1 MSKSP
6 SFVSS
11 YRSNHSKSYVKVPSH
26 DIWDG
31 TYHPKPTGGNSL
43 DRLIERKQ
51 MSTKTTFKRVALAT
65 VAAMGFGLLSVVPAS
80 AAPADVVVTATL
92 TTGTQTAP
100 VGSTVTTTIKATG
113 AAEFAT
119 SKDATLT
126 LAAATA
132 PASATGTSL
141 ASAALSLTDSTL
153 TNTSNNGYIGTLT
166 STTVITVAG
175 GSGTP
180 NGLNPE
186 TPVVGTVSVTAKVPG
201 TYTYTITPEGGTG
214 TDVAATFTIHF
225 VETSVSISTI
235 AATAFSVGANGKGGS
250 YLVRYAGSTTATDS
264 VVNPKARALSAPA
277 LSGIAAG
284 LLIGDTTVANGQA
297 DFAAGNTATNDV
309 NATASAN
316 SVTGKTYYDATF
328 AFWPDKDGAYSFLF
342 FNDTN
347 DNGFVDGS
355 DVSTTLTITVGSSV
369 AAITTTAMSTTGA
382 VSGADGVAVVLSVKD
397 ANGTVIAPSA
407 AEGVLVSL
415 TGAAKV
421 AKVNGTSV
429 TAASTYTL
437 GTNDFDAKGQAYLN
451 ITNGTAES
459 VILTA
464 NGSGSTAS
472 SVAATALGL
481 TFSTASDTGGL
492 LAPVAAAKVNVISVN
507 SYEVKV
513 GAVTAAFEVAG
524 TTDTVYK
531 VTVTDTTGR
540 ISGKANLKWDRAV
553 TGAASKL
560 SVSQAA
566 TTIAVNDAYTLTTNG
581 GAVVVTA
588 KATDMADADSSVT
601 ASPSAISAVAGATTA
616 IKAIVKDQFGNAL
629 PNAIVTITYS
639 GRNTQLGTSVLV
651 TDSLGSVTFT
661 YTDTAVGVV
670 GSTDTIT
677 FSAVSVAG
685 GTAKTTNVTV
695 SYNALNAIS
704 SVLINGGNTTDSVTA
719 TTVIRK
725 DILAGTAGASTSVND
740 VTATVKNA
748 AGAALAGVAV
758 TFTVTGTG
766 AAVPSNEVTVY
777 TNTSGV
783 ATSAVYGW
791 IAGTYTYTAT
801 AGAVSGSGTITFAQ
815 TAAGE
820 ERAIS
825 ATVSGSI
832 VTAKVV
838 DRFGNPV
845 PLVKV
850 WATKSGIGYFG
861 NGLTKTDGTTDTK
874 GEVQFTVAGGNAD
887 VTVATYDIS
896 DVTAK
901 GSGQTCSRA
910 GTATCADLAA
920 DDTALTAT
928 TVGTAITAETGVG
941 ASLSAAG
948 VAKATVSVVAD
959 TANLDAATAA
969 ADAAAEATDAANA
982 ATDAANAAAEA
993 ADAATAAAQDAADAV
1008 AALSTQVSE
1017 MVNALKKQIT
1027 ALTNL
1032 VIKIQKKVKA

>member
-1 MSKSP
+1 
-6 SFVSS
+6 
-11 YRSNHSKSYVKVPSH
+11 
-26 DIWDG
+26 
-31 TYHPKPTGGNSL
+31 
-43 DRLIERKQ
+43 
-51 MSTKTTFKRVALAT
+51 MSTKTTFKRIALVA
-65 VAAMGFGLLSVVPAS
+65 VAALGFGMLSVVPSS
-80 AAPADVVVTATL
+80 AADDTIGITSIVADQTVPFG
-92 TTGTQTAP
+92 TT
-100 VGSTVTTTIKATG
+100 
-113 AAEFAT
+113 
-119 SKDATLT
+119 
-126 LAAATA
+126 
-132 PASATGTSL
+132 
-141 ASAALSLTDSTL
+141 
-153 TNTSNNGYIGTLT
+153 
-166 STTVITVAG
+166 
-175 GSGTP
+175 
-180 NGLNPE
+180 
-186 TPVVGTVSVTAKVPG
+186 SVTAKVYVKGSAVFTAAKTHVITVSRSSAPTGAVASIAAGSFTATGIELPYAAAGTTASTSTVAYTGTTTAVATALSNGTDGGDASAAGGKAIGTVSLSVDKPG
-201 TYTYTITPEGGTG
+201 TYTFAATVTGTGGTIVS
-214 TDVAATFTIHF
+214 DSFTVNV
-225 VETSVSISTI
+225 VETAVSISTI

-250 YLVRYAGSTTATDS
+250 YLVRFAGSTTATDS
-264 VVNPKARALSAPA
+264 VVNPKSRALSAPA
-277 LSGIAAG
+277 LSAIAAG
-284 LLIGDTTVANGQA
+284 LLVGDNTVTNGQA
-297 DFAAGNTATNDV
+297 EFAAGATATNDV

-369 AAITTTAMSTTGA
+369 AAITTAAMSTTGA

-429 TAASTYTL
+429 TTAATYTL

-464 NGSGSTAS
+464 SGSGSTAS

-481 TFSTASDTGGL
+481 TFSTASDTGAL
-492 LAPVAAAKVNVISVN
+492 LAPVALSKVNVISVN

-524 TTDTVYK
+524 VTDTVYK

-540 ISGKANLKWDRAV
+540 ISGKAGLKWDRSV
-553 TGAASKL
+553 TGATSKL

-566 TTIAVNDAYTLTTNG
+566 TTLAVNDAYTLTTNG

-588 KATDMADADSSVT
+588 KATDMADADASVT
-601 ASPSAISAVAGATTA
+601 ASPSAISAVAGAVTA
-616 IKAIVKDQFGNAL
+616 IKAVVKDQFGNAL
-629 PNAIVTITYS
+629 ANAIVTITYT

-651 TDSLGSVTFT
+651 TDSLGTVTFT

-670 GSTDTIT
+670 GTTDTIT
-677 FSAVSVAG
+677 FSAVSVSG
-685 GTAKTTNVTV
+685 GTAKTTSVTV

-704 SVLINGGNTTDSVTA
+704 SVLTNGGNTTDSVTA

-725 DILAGTAGASTSVND
+725 DILAGTGGASSSTND

-758 TFTVTGTG
+758 TFTVTGAG

-815 TAAGE
+815 TAAGD

-874 GEVQFTVAGGNAD
+874 GEVQFTVAGGDAD
-887 VTVATYDIS
+887 VTVATYDLS

-948 VAKATVSVVAD
+948 VAKATVAVTLENAAQ
-959 TANLDAATAA
+959 TAAQTA

-1008 AALSTQVSE
+1008 AALSTQVTELVS
-1017 MVNALKKQIT
+1017 ALRKQIT

-1032 VIKIQKKVKA
+1032 VIKIQKKVRA

>member
-1 MSKSP
+1 
-6 SFVSS
+6 
-11 YRSNHSKSYVKVPSH
+11 
-26 DIWDG
+26 
-31 TYHPKPTGGNSL
+31 
-43 DRLIERKQ
+43 
-51 MSTKTTFKRVALAT
+51 MSTKTTFKRIALVA
-65 VAAMGFGLLSVVPAS
+65 VASLGFGLLSVAPSS
-80 AAPADVVVTATL
+80 ALADETANLTVFTPVTAQTVPSGTASVDFAVNVGANAALTAAAGFTVTVTSATKPTGATTPTL
-92 TTGTQTAP
+92 SVSTTGIASP
-100 VGSTVTTTIKATG
+100 FV
-113 AAEFAT
+113 
-119 SKDATLT
+119 
-126 LAAATA
+126 AATA
-132 PASATGTSL
+132 AGKSYVTTSGAVFQATATTGGATIATISGGVGTQ
-141 ASAALSLTDSTL
+141 
-153 TNTSNNGYIGTLT
+153 IGTAT
-166 STTVITVAG
+166 ITG
-175 GSGTP
+175 FD
-180 NGLNPE
+180 
-186 TPVVGTVSVTAKVPG
+186 KPG
-201 TYTYTITPEGGTG
+201 TYTFAITPDGAG
-214 TDVAATFTIHF
+214 TDTAKTVTVNV
-225 VETSVSISTI
+225 VETAVSISTI
-235 AATAFSVGANGKGGS
+235 AATSFSVGANGKGGS

-277 LSGIAAG
+277 LSNIAAG
-284 LLIGDTTVANGQA
+284 LLVGDNTVANGQA
-297 DFAAGNTATNDV
+297 EFAAGNTAANDV
-309 NATASAN
+309 NATASTN
-316 SVTGKTYYDATF
+316 SISGKTYYDATF
-328 AFWPDKDGAYSFLF
+328 AFWPDKEGAYSFLF

-369 AAITTTAMSTTGA
+369 AAIATSAMSTTGA
-382 VSGADGVAVVLSVKD
+382 VSGADGVAVVVSVKD
-397 ANGTVIAPSA
+397 ANGTAVAPSS

-421 AKVNGTSV
+421 AKVNGTAV

-492 LAPVAAAKVNVISVN
+492 LAPVALSKVNVISVN

-540 ISGKANLKWDRAV
+540 ISGKAGLKWDRAV

-566 TTIAVNDAYTLTTNG
+566 TTIANNDAYTLTTNG

-588 KATDMADADSSVT
+588 KVTDMSDADASVT
-601 ASPSAISAVAGATTA
+601 VSPTAVSAVTGATTS

-639 GRNTQLGTSVLV
+639 GRNTQLGSSVLV
-651 TDSLGSVTFT
+651 TDSLGAVTFT
-661 YTDTAVGVV
+661 YTDTATGVV

-677 FSAVSVAG
+677 FSAVAVAG
-685 GTAKTTNVTV
+685 GAAKTANVTV
-695 SYNALNAIS
+695 SYNAQNAIS
-704 SVLINGGNTTDSVTA
+704 TVTVSGGNTTDGVTA
-719 TTVIRK
+719 TTVTRK
-725 DILAGTAGASTSVND
+725 DILAGTAGASTSAND

-766 AAVPSNEVTVY
+766 AAVPANEVTVY

-801 AGAVSGSGTITFAQ
+801 AGAVSGTGTITFAQ

-820 ERAIS
+820 ERTIS
-825 ATVSGSI
+825 ATVAGAI

-850 WATKSGIGYFG
+850 WATKSGAGYFG
-861 NGLTKTDGTTDTK
+861 NGLTKTDGLTDTK
-874 GEVQFTVAGGNAD
+874 GEVQFTVAGGDAE

-910 GTATCADLAA
+910 GTASCSDLAA
-920 DDTALTAT
+920 DDTAFTAT
-928 TVGTAITAETGVG
+928 TVGTATTAETGVG

-948 VAKATVSVVAD
+948 VSKVTV
-959 TANLDAATAA
+959 AAASDNSAQTA

-1008 AALSTQVSE
+1008 AALSTQVTE